1 MVASKK
7 LIIMGFGGHAR
18 SVADVAL
25 ACGYH
30 ELLFVE
36 QSAAPTENFLG
47 HRVIQDVDNLDD
59 SWNDAF
65 AASGNALQRE
75 EQCKTIERMGLSLIT
90 LLSPF
95 ASIGVGSQISPGCF
109 IGPHVHIGPM
119 AVVGRACII
128 NTGAIVEHESAVG
141 NYSHVSVNSVIAG
154 RSKLGAFSM
163 LGASATIIDRLS
175 VADNVVIGAGAV
187 VVASIESSG
196 IYAGI
201 PARKIN

>member
-1 MVASKK
+1 MASHK
-7 LIIMGFGGHAR
+7 LVIMGFGGHAR

-36 QSAAPTENFLG
+36 RSAVPTENFLG
-47 HRVIQDVDNLDD
+47 HRVVQNLDCLD
-59 SWNDAF
+59 ESWRDAF
-65 AASGNALQRE
+65 VASGNGLQRK
-75 EQCKTIERMGLSLIT
+75 EQCEAVERSDLNLVT

-95 ASIGVGSQISPGCF
+95 ASIGVGSRISPGCF
-109 IGPHVHIGPM
+109 IGHHAHIGPM
-119 AVVGRACII
+119 ATIGRACII
-128 NTGAIVEHESAVG
+128 NTGAIVEHESVVG
-141 NYSHVSVNSVIAG
+141 SYSHVSVNSVIAG

-187 VVASIESSG
+187 VVTSIEKSG
-196 IYAGI
+196 IYIGV